1 MKRIIML
8 AVGVLALL
16 TSCREIRDLNYYAN
30 GYVDRVTLNTNKI
43 DLVLGEDA
51 GFQLEATV
59 SPVTA
64 PNRKVIW
71 TSADWTVAEVND
83 NGYVTPKAAG
93 ETVVTVRTDDGGY
106 TDRCTV
112 VVR

>member
-1 MKRIIML
+1 MKNYILIAIGAL
-8 AVGVLALL
+8 AML
-16 TSCREIRDLNYYAN
+16 TSCREIRDLNYYTN
-30 GYVDRVTLNTNKI
+30 GYVDRVTLNTNRI
-43 DLVLGEDA
+43 ELILGEDD

-71 TSADWTVAEVND
+71 SSSNWAVAEVSD
-83 NGYVTPKAAG
+83 KGYVTPKSFG
-93 ETVVTVRTDDGGY
+93 EAVVTVKTDDGGY